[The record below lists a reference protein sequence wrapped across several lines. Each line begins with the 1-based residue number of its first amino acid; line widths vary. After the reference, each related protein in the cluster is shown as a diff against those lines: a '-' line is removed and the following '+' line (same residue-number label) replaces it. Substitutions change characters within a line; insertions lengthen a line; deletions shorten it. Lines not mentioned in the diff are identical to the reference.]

1 MASKLKMT
9 VEAETAKARAE
20 LQKINASIDKM
31 KQSQEKANKTF
42 DNFLKGGKFLI
53 VAKMATD
60 AIQKI
65 VKVSKELIDIYKVQE
80 QAEMKLR
87 NAIRASGR
95 EADISAE
102 YLIKLAGE
110 YQNLTT
116 YGDEALISAQAL
128 MLSYKNIGQDV
139 FPRALKAAMDMS
151 SALDKDLTDSVK
163 KVGEAVENPVKNFGA
178 LKEAGIDI
186 DEQKVRL
193 IKTLVAENKQWQ
205 AQELILKEIE
215 GRYGGLSEAIAKTTT
230 GKLSQLS
237 NTYGDI
243 KEQFGKAVLDDID
256 GWVDIGQ
263 RLAEGFLTQL
273 KVENAKETLDNA
285 DPNDVRP
292 LRNVDAETLEA
303 MIKDADAKLKSFEAA
318 HGQVTRV
325 NQVSRKEVDS
335 ITAALNELAAREG
348 ESLQVYWEKR
358 QAQLRQLALEQRT
371 LNPSSPEEERRS
383 LNASGLNPTAKQ
395 TTTDALGNVIP
406 IATEATQTVEEL
418 LQAMKELYGGDWL
431 KADELTKENEQILQ
445 DYEKLKKVLGSYNGE
460 DLLNFAGFKSG
471 TLNKLYGEEANK
483 LVLDLQSRFKENQAE
498 IAKLTG
504 KSTEWL
510 DVIEYVEKNQVLIN
524 YSLEDRIGML
534 ETEIARNKSIME
546 DAEIITLFSNEE
558 RTNLLLITE
567 EREAQLELL
576 KKEQSGLKAAQDYLE
591 ENNSLLQEIPEY
603 KLKAIDEQIKYNEE
617 LMNTVGLTEE
627 EKEQYQD
634 IIDLLKKRKK
644 EAQGG
649 GFGSQTIA
657 VQMKMN
663 MEKPEGWDEFFSSLE
678 SEMASLER
686 EFGQSIKSITD
697 MFNSLESA
705 IIDSLRN
712 ALTEAENEV
721 KEKTEIFEEKEKDE
735 AEVRDEKMTALQEQY
750 DADAISYEE
759 YMAQK
764 ALIDDAY
771 NDNIQSALDAKTT
784 AEEEA
789 TRLTDEIGRKEF
801 EANKRNSIAT
811 ALINGAMATV
821 RAFSDL
827 GPIGGAIA
835 AAALVGMTAAQ
846 VATISGQSYV
856 PALAEGGVATKPT
869 LAMIGD
875 GDEPE
880 VVLPLSKAEDYGFGG
895 SNKEPS
901 QIIVKVENNTIY
913 GIDDFGEK
921 AYKAIKS
928 AQKIGRVPK
937 NAF

>member
-42 DNFLKGGKFLI
+42 DNFLKGGKFLV

-65 VKVSKELIDIYKVQE
+65 VKASKELIDIYKIQE

-87 NAIRASGR
+87 NTIRASGR
-95 EADISAE
+95 EADISAD

-116 YGDEALISAQAL
+116 YGDEAVISAQAL

-139 FPRALKAAMDMS
+139 FPRVLKAAMDMS
-151 SALDKDLTDSVK
+151 TALDKDLTDSVK

-186 DEQKVRL
+186 DEQKIRL
-193 IKTLVAENKQWQ
+193 IKTLVAENKLWE
-205 AQELILKEIE
+205 AQGVILEEIE
-215 GRYGGLSEAIAKTTT
+215 SRYGGLSEEIAKTTS

-237 NTYGDI
+237 NTVGDI
-243 KEQFGKAVLDDID
+243 KKEFGKAILDDID

-263 RLAEGFLTQL
+263 RLAEGFLLQM
-273 KVENAKETLDNA
+273 KVDNAKKTLDDA
-285 DPNDVRP
+285 PPDDDRP
-292 LRNVDAETLEA
+292 LRNEDTETLEK
-303 MIKDADAKLKSFEAA
+303 MIKDADKKIASFEAA
-318 HGQVTRV
+318 FGQVTRV
-325 NQVSRKEVDS
+325 NRVSRREIDA
-335 ITAALNELAAREG
+335 INAAFDELAAREL
-348 ESLQVYWEKR
+348 EAFEKQ
-358 QAQLRQLALEQRT
+358 QAQLSALALEQRT
-371 LNPSSPEEERRS
+371 MNPSSPEEERRS
-383 LNASGLNPTAKQ
+383 INASGLTPTSTQKSAPN
-395 TTTDALGNVIP
+395 ALGEV
-406 IATEATQTVEEL
+406 TSSTKTATQTVEGL
-418 LQAMKELYGGDWL
+418 LNVLKETYGGDWL
-431 KADELTKENEQILQ
+431 RADELVKENQKILE
-445 DYEKLKKVLGSYNGE
+445 DYELLQKVLGGITGE
-460 DLLNFAGFKSG
+460 SLINFAGFTGS
-471 TLNKLYGEEANK
+471 TLSNIYGNEANK
-483 LVLDLQSRFKENQAE
+483 LALDLQQRFKENQAE
-498 IAKLTG
+498 IAELTG
-504 KSTEWL
+504 QSTEWL
-510 DVIEYVEKNQVLIN
+510 EIIEYVEKNQVLIN

-534 ETEIARNKSIME
+534 ESEIAKNKSIME
-546 DAEIITLFSNEE
+546 DAEMIVLLSNEE
-558 RTNLLLITE
+558 RTNLFLITE
-567 EREAQLELL
+567 EREAQLALL
-576 KKEQSGLKAAQDYLE
+576 KKEQSGLKAAQDYLD
-591 ENNSLLQEIPEY
+591 ENVSLLQEIPEY

-644 EAQGG
+644 EAEGG

-663 MEKPEGWDEFFSSLE
+663 MKKPEGWDEFFSSLE

-735 AEVRDEKMTALQEQY
+735 AEARDEKMTALQEQY

-764 ALIDDAY
+764 QLIDDAY
-771 NDNIQSALDAKTT
+771 NANIDAALTAKTD
-784 AEEEA
+784 AEAEA
-789 TRLTDEIGRKEF
+789 ARLTDEIGRKEF

-827 GPIGGAIA
+827 GPIAGGIA

-846 VATISGQSYV
+846 VATIAGQSYV

-895 SNKEPS
+895 ASKQPS